1 MNRLRSIIWG
11 PGFLIFLIFLLLFP
25 VLFRPFIHGAD
36 TVGYYAWLRSAA
48 IEGTLDVKNSF
59 HHYSNEFAESSRDTA
74 MNLRTPTGY
83 THNQWSAGSA
93 ILWAPL
99 FLATHAGVRIA
110 GVFGVNTP
118 ADGYSWPYPLAASL
132 SSVLYGLI
140 ALCLMLHM
148 ARRLTGRLPAG
159 LAVLTL
165 WLATPMVFYMY
176 SHPLMSH
183 VNDAFINTLFVYAW
197 WKTQDSY
204 APGAGLARGLVAG
217 LATWVRTQNAVLI
230 VILGLE
236 VFADLLLSIRL
247 KRSIKPVLFR
257 GLATLAG
264 FLFLFIPLMIFWRV
278 IFGSMLMNTYGAT
291 QGTQALQW
299 QAPHLLKVLFSSN
312 RGLFIW
318 APITLPAMIGLRWLF
333 KENARLTILLVCMF
347 LAQLYVVSS
356 WFGWSG
362 NIAFG
367 PRFWVAQTVIF
378 ALGLAALVKRFQ
390 GPRNI
395 WIGIGSIFIVWNFL
409 LIIQYALEVIPRHG
423 RVDLGLMVRN
433 QIMVIPENFHRIL
446 QAFMNRGR

>member
-1 MNRLRSIIWG
+1 MRE
-11 PGFLIFLIFLLLFP
+11 PVFLIFSLIFLLLFP
-25 VLFRPFIHGAD
+25 ALFRPFIHGAD

-59 HHYSNEFAESSRDTA
+59 HHYSKEFGESRRGKA
-74 MNLRTPTGY
+74 INLKTPTGY

-99 FLATHAGVRIA
+99 FLVTHMGVRIA

-140 ALCLMLHM
+140 ALCLMFYM
-148 ARRLTGRLPAG
+148 ARRLTDRFPAG

-183 VNDAFINTLFVYAW
+183 VNDAFIITLFVYAW
-197 WKTQDSY
+197 WTTQDSY
-204 APGAGLARGLVAG
+204 SPRAGLARGAVAG

-236 VFADLLLSIRL
+236 VFADLLIAIRL
-247 KRSIKPVLFR
+247 KRSIKPAIFR

-264 FLFLFIPLMIFWRV
+264 FLLFFIPLTIFWQV
-278 IFGSMLMNTYGAT
+278 IFGSMFINTYGAT
-291 QGTQALQW
+291 QGTHVLHW

-333 KENARLTILLVCMF
+333 KENARLTILLLGMF
-347 LAQLYVVSS
+347 LAQLYIVSS

-378 ALGLAALVKRFQ
+378 VLGFAALVKKFQ
-390 GPRNI
+390 GPGSI
-395 WIGIGSIFIVWNFL
+395 WIGLGSIFIAWNFL
-409 LIIQYALEVIPRHG
+409 LIIQYALEIIPRHG